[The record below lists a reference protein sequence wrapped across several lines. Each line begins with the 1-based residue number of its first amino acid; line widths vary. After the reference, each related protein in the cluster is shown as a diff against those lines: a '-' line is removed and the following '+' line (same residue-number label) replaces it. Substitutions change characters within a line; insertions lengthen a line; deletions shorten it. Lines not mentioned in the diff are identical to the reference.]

1 MINQQGIIS
10 VNPASATLGRIH
22 GLDTVNPYRESEAIT
37 QLLKHSRISPAMTIV
52 KFILAGDRRY
62 SRCFSR
68 RIAAI
73 RLACSAL
80 TIASAVTLSSLAAG
94 IMILLI
100 ICSAMM
106 AAGFLTR
113 PAAAISAAVLS
124 VAMAAGGLFCR
135 NPGDNGCRSRFHG
148 YNGSRK
154 IFRWFC
160 SHASLQARS
169 RKASPQP
176 QTLLLRLRLPVL
188 TTGPD
193 K

>member
-37 QLLKHSRISPAMTIV
+37 QLLKHTRISPAITLV

-62 SRCFSR
+62 SRRFSR

-80 TIASAVTLSSLAAG
+80 TIASAVTISSLAAG

-113 PAAAISAAVLS
+113 PAAAISAAVVS
-124 VAMAAGGLFCR
+124 VAMAAGGFFAVIPAITAAAAGFTAITGAGRYSADFAAMRLFKR
-135 NPGDNGCRSRFHG
+135 AHEKRLRSR
-148 YNGSRK
+148 
-154 IFRWFC
+154 
-160 SHASLQARS
+160 
-169 RKASPQP
+169 
-176 QTLLLRLRLPVL
+176 RLSYSAYDYRF
-188 TTGPD
+188 
-193 K
+193 